1 MQPLQ
6 NPIPENVPRERYQR
20 IVYFNQEKVSLESYH
35 NGPGVEEEPTVQPAP
50 HDVGQLAEEIL
61 SQLVQKNMS
70 FAQLLEHFSDE
81 QFGAISR
88 AVGHLNEEDRI
99 TQDEKGRYQLRKD
112 NDS

>member
-1 MQPLQ
+1 M
-6 NPIPENVPRERYQR
+6 
-20 IVYFNQEKVSLESYH
+20 
-35 NGPGVEEEPTVQPAP
+35 
-50 HDVGQLAEEIL
+50 

-99 TQDEKGRYQLRKD
+99 TQDEKGRYQLRKRLTA
-112 NDS
+112 NS